1 MLGELDE
8 LASKV
13 ESQRFNEAAPHELG
27 YRAANDVRQALGYTR
42 DIPVDPEA
50 ILQNLGVILDADSL
64 TIDDIP
70 LDAIAVWGDSVGPA
84 VLLNT
89 GNRSRSCHIHGR
101 RSTCAHELCHLLLDR
116 TGALPVGEVLGGR
129 VPVLPEKRARAFAAE
144 FLLPR
149 DTAAEYVRSVPT
161 LIEAID
167 QLSQDFG
174 VSEEVA
180 AWQVWN
186 GPARPALREE
196 EHAIIKSRFG
206 VDQVQF

>member
-1 MLGELDE
+1 
-8 LASKV
+8 
-13 ESQRFNEAAPHELG
+13 
-27 YRAANDVRQALGYTR
+27 
-42 DIPVDPEA
+42 
-50 ILQNLGVILDADSL
+50 
-64 TIDDIP
+64 
-70 LDAIAVWGDSVGPA
+70 
-84 VLLNT
+84 
-89 GNRSRSCHIHGR
+89 
-101 RSTCAHELCHLLLDR
+101 LLLDR